1 MSAEAATCFFSSLV
15 CWDVPG
21 DVVDA
26 KGSVMCLRLQ
36 NEVPAQ
42 EYAPEISH
50 RTTRSICL
58 HENSP
63 ELRPIMVADHDFL
76 VLVCVFF
83 CFLFLGLID

>member
-1 MSAEAATCFFSSLV
+1 M
-15 CWDVPG
+15 G
-21 DVVDA
+21 A

-58 HENSP
+58 QENSP